1 MSLFIWQNMKNV
13 HQWCQYWRTLL
24 ASEGPSEPYFVT
36 RNGGAPGPGQHTGG
50 ASRYLSLSLCL
61 TSLGT
66 KCGCWGSNNKKR
78 LNHYPS
84 MSQIR
89 TFNPGQLSLLFYS
102 IFQIFISKL
111 DHNTTI
117 LHQAWSKYS
126 KVSKK
131 WASGRAWWWSHVGR
145 AERERESS
153 AALQSVLQSPW
164 FLWRQTSEEVRIA
177 GQPRLGRL
185 PWHDAGILA
194 LFVSTKLISRWSVH
208 GK

>member
-145 AERERESS
+145 AERESS